1 MTKPAAEHIR
11 LLRELRAVRRYRQD
25 PVAQDMVDDLLE
37 VARWTGSSNNRQP
50 WELIL
55 VRDREILRALGG
67 MAGSPGVRH
76 LADAALAVVLVPAGK
91 LTDFDAGR
99 WCERVMLAAAA
110 HGLGASLAWFDA
122 AQSVAAG
129 DILGVAADR
138 ALRTAISVGHPADER
153 ARLVSVERAV
163 DDRLP
168 LAAMPVGRKP
178 LAQIL
183 HLDRYGRRP
192 R

>member
-1 MTKPAAEHIR
+1 MTTPAGPIR
-11 LLRELRAVRRYRQD
+11 LLRELRSVRRFRPD
-25 PVAQDMVDDLLE
+25 PVSQQAVDDLLE

-67 MAGSPGVRH
+67 TDGSPGVRH
-76 LADAALAVVLVPAGK
+76 LAGAAVAVVLVPAGK

-99 WCERVMLAAAA
+99 WCERVMLAAGA
-110 HGLGASLAWFDA
+110 HGLGASLARFDA
-122 AQSVAAG
+122 AQSTAAG
-129 DILGVAADR
+129 AILGVPADR
-138 ALRTAISVGHPADER
+138 PLRTAVSVGHPAGDR
-153 ARLVSVERAV
+153 AHLVSVEREV

-168 LAAMPVGRKP
+168 LGAMPVGRKSIP
-178 LAQIL
+178 EIL
-183 HLDRYGRRP
+183 HLDRYGSRP